1 MANGSHQRLRSLHG
15 QLRGRTPIALILTNT
30 TIIMNCTTSEADDK
44 DDAKKAE
51 DVRHS
56 SSTIQ
61 LLQLA
66 GQSHHGEV
74 MPVIGDLYLKKDI
87 KRIQAR
93 L

>member
-1 MANGSHQRLRSLHG
+1 MMLKKRKMFIS
-15 QLRGRTPIALILTNT
+15 
-30 TIIMNCTTSEADDK
+30 SEW
-44 DDAKKAE
+44 
-51 DVRHS
+51 HS

-87 KRIQAR
+87 KIIQAR